1 MSRLLIDN
9 RDLGYTISTYG
20 MFENNN
26 DEYIV
31 EGLQDE
37 YPDIT
42 WDDIDWE
49 YNHPEYVKNLAHASI
64 NILYNEFVV
73 HGDGVVE
80 AIDFVKSGSPQFYN
94 YTTDWYVAEWTINE
108 KKLRGIVD
116 KRLSEYTKFISES
129 GWSLIEP
136 GSDDELVSMLDFYTR
151 GILSPESYEESMFEA
166 ASEAGDVIEYEISK
180 EYKGDHDGDEN
191 I

>member
-1 MSRLLIDN
+1 MSKLLIDN

-26 DEYIV
+26 DEYIL
-31 EGLQDE
+31 ENLQDE

-42 WDDIDWE
+42 WDDINWE
-49 YNHPEYVKNLAHASI
+49 YNHQEYVKNLAHASI
-64 NILYNEFVV
+64 NILYNEFVM

-80 AIDFVKSGSPQFYN
+80 AIEFVKSGSPQFYN
-94 YTTDWYVAEWTINE
+94 YTTDWYAAEWTINE

-116 KRLSEYTKFISES
+116 KRLNEYTKFIRES

-136 GSDDELVSMLDFYTR
+136 GRDDELVSMLDFYTR

-166 ASEAGDVIEYEISK
+166 ASEAGDVIEYDISK
-180 EYKGDHDGDEN
+180 EYKGAHDGTN
-191 I
+191 NN